1 MRNELFWIFIF
12 VLFRY
17 DFVYVYDGGSLFD
30 IELALLTGIFPDDVI
45 STGTE
50 LYINF
55 ISDESETAPGFLIQF
70 DAG

>member
-1 MRNELFWIFIF
+1 MKIWIFIF
-12 VLFRY
+12 FLFRY
-17 DFVYVYDGGSLFD
+17 DFLRIYDGDSLFNP
-30 IELALLTGIFPDDVI
+30 ELASLTGTSANDVT

-55 ISDESETAPGFLIQF
+55 ISDGSVTTTGFQIQF

>member
-1 MRNELFWIFIF
+1 M
-12 VLFRY
+12 
-17 DFVYVYDGGSLFD
+17 YVYDGSSLFD
-30 IELALLTGIFPDDVI
+30 IELASLTGIFPDDVT

>member
-1 MRNELFWIFIF
+1 MDIYIFYS
-12 VLFRY
+12 FRY

-30 IELALLTGIFPDDVI
+30 IELAVLTGIFPDDVI

-55 ISDESETAPGFLIQF
+55 VSDESETTAGFLIQF
-70 DAG
+70 DAGKK